1 MRNDVQGQGCGCDW
15 RGAGDWEVHRRV
27 LRVRHA
33 AAPKLTLAAISAKL
47 HLFFFR
53 GSMPLNG
60 KRGDSMAT
68 SSITANF
75 YCDDAKAAN
84 TFVDLLLSEKP
95 PAKWV
100 APVPMGTAHEFRNKR
115 EVANFVKRVVRA
127 RRSRVGA

>member
-1 MRNDVQGQGCGCDW
+1 
-15 RGAGDWEVHRRV
+15 
-27 LRVRHA
+27 
-33 AAPKLTLAAISAKL
+33 
-47 HLFFFR
+47 
-53 GSMPLNG
+53 MPLNG
-60 KRGDSMAT
+60 KGGDKMAT

-84 TFVDLLLSEKP
+84 TFVDLLLAEKP

-100 APVPMGTAHEFRNKR
+100 APVPTGTAHEFRNKR

>member
-1 MRNDVQGQGCGCDW
+1 M
-15 RGAGDWEVHRRV
+15 
-27 LRVRHA
+27 
-33 AAPKLTLAAISAKL
+33 TLAAIFVKL
-47 HLFFFR
+47 NLFFF
-53 GSMPLNG
+53 GGVLPLSG
-60 KRGDSMAT
+60 KRGDKMAT

-100 APVPMGTAHEFRNKR
+100 APVPTGTAHEFRNKR